1 MKKGLMSIEPVGSEA
16 DKGSDSTHGGSPGR
30 ARAGWHIATVAVAA
44 AGAWV
49 AAHFILQIPRG
60 WPHYTSGEWDVLL
73 VARSIE
79 AGAPP
84 EMVVGS
90 IHGFQPGSWLV
101 GGVVA
106 LLLLCGVPLLIAA
119 KAVMM
124 TVGAATVALCA
135 GTASSLCKR
144 PEGALVA
151 GGVVGLAMAICWPS
165 WHHELS
171 GLSGATPESV
181 PFQLAA
187 LFLAFFRP
195 WGPIRSSVSAG
206 FALAVA
212 WLLSP
217 VTLWTIPLTLL
228 ALSKPRESGGRGA
241 RATLIRIG
249 SALGTVA
256 FGLGTVA
263 LLLPGG
269 ITGIS
274 AFLSWNWAQLAPAG
288 GVVGPGGFT
297 ALFDTIL
304 AAPSTLLVVP
314 ERAPTAARAAVMV
327 FGCTLVLT
335 PLVAL
340 WWVIRT
346 RHMGGPAVIALAGA
360 TWFLPL
366 SRVFQGEPGSVSRYY
381 MVPLLLELIALAVVL
396 GHLVERF
403 PARGRAVATGV
414 GLVLLVPIFTPSYW
428 TSLPPA
434 SPDSLQESLITTGAH
449 SIAVP
454 WLPVAPAGHAPTRR
468 QQLIDPTR
476 LLTLLPFAPDKG
488 RVALVQGFG
497 MDVGS
502 DAHSADIV
510 GSTAW
515 LIPGLM
521 GLKASL
527 RPDEVA
533 GLLVGAGCGLSA
545 NQPLVIER
553 AGLKGA
559 SLIDAE
565 LAAYGMGLC
574 AQEAELRF
582 GCSLWGAIDELARRP
597 GTLAAFVAGLK
608 ATDFPHERVSEAPD
622 LLQAPLIDLFKTA
635 DKTNPP
641 PGGPPGRP
649 LLNYLPPRP
658 NMGCS
663 DAKTYEVKV
672 PQVCP
677 EVETGPGRLVGTI
690 TREAPLHQD
699 GVGTLFL
706 ALFDG
711 NPFTGDGACEV
722 ARMTVTEVDIGSEGW
737 TYNYAL
743 SGIPTRREPYFV
755 VTLFDDGNNQDPT
768 GELWP
773 NPDHLADLRGV
784 DLSWPSVVVQDSAS
798 VALDVN
804 LSSRYGR

>member
-1 MKKGLMSIEPVGSEA
+1 
-16 DKGSDSTHGGSPGR
+16 
-30 ARAGWHIATVAVAA
+30 
-44 AGAWV
+44 
-49 AAHFILQIPRG
+49 
-60 WPHYTSGEWDVLL
+60 
-73 VARSIE
+73 
-79 AGAPP
+79 
-84 EMVVGS
+84 
-90 IHGFQPGSWLV
+90 
-101 GGVVA
+101 
-106 LLLLCGVPLLIAA
+106 
-119 KAVMM
+119 
-124 TVGAATVALCA
+124 
-135 GTASSLCKR
+135 
-144 PEGALVA
+144 
-151 GGVVGLAMAICWPS
+151 
-165 WHHELS
+165 
-171 GLSGATPESV
+171 
-181 PFQLAA
+181 
-187 LFLAFFRP
+187 
-195 WGPIRSSVSAG
+195 
-206 FALAVA
+206 
-212 WLLSP
+212 
-217 VTLWTIPLTLL
+217 
-228 ALSKPRESGGRGA
+228 
-241 RATLIRIG
+241 
-249 SALGTVA
+249 
-256 FGLGTVA
+256 FGLVTVA

-269 ITGIS
+269 FTGMS
-274 AFLSWNWAQLAPAG
+274 AFLGWNWAQLVPG
-288 GVVGPGGFT
+288 GSMTGPGVITG
-297 ALFDTIL
+297 LFDTIL
-304 AAPSTLLVVP
+304 AAPSTLMAYP
-314 ERAPTAARAAVMV
+314 ERTPTAAYAAVML
-327 FGCTLVLT
+327 FGVALVLT
-335 PLVAL
+335 PLVSL
-340 WWVIRT
+340 WWFIRT
-346 RHMGGPAVIALAGA
+346 EQMGPAVIALAGA

-366 SRVFQGEPGSVSRYY
+366 SRVVQVEPGAVSRYY
-381 MVPLLLELIALAVVL
+381 MIPLLLELIALAAVL
-396 GHLVERF
+396 GRLVDKF
-403 PARGRAVATGV
+403 PAIGRAVATGV
-414 GLVLLVPIFTPSYW
+414 ALVLLVPLFTPSYW
-428 TSLPPA
+428 TPHPPA
-434 SPDSLQESLITTGAH
+434 SPDALQESLITTGAH

-454 WLPVAPAGHAPTRR
+454 WLPVAPAGDAPSRR

-476 LLTLLPFAPDKG
+476 LLALLPFAPDKG

-515 LIPGLM
+515 LIPSLM
-521 GLKASL
+521 DLKASL
-527 RPDEVA
+527 RPDEAA

-608 ATDFPHERVSEAPD
+608 ATDFPDERVSEAPE
-622 LLQAPLIDLFKTA
+622 LLQAPLVDLFETA

-641 PGGPPGRP
+641 PGAPPGRP

-663 DAKTYEVKV
+663 NAKTYEVKV
-672 PQVCP
+672 PPACP
-677 EVETGPGRLVGTI
+677 EVEPGPGNLVGTI

-699 GVGTLFL
+699 GIGTLFL

-722 ARMTVTEVDIGSEGW
+722 ARMTVTELDIGSEAW

-773 NPDHLADLRGV
+773 NRDHLADLRGV
-784 DLSWPSVVVQDSAS
+784 DLSWPRVVVQDSLS

-804 LSSRYGR
+804 LSGRYGR